1 MYGSQNNAARIF
13 QLKKD
18 LAGLRQGDQSFVQH
32 LGSMKSMWNE
42 LDMYRPHTT
51 DFAALLKRAD
61 EDKVFQLLASLGAE
75 YEDLR
80 SHLLMTPDL
89 PSFNSVC
96 QAVQR
101 EETRRKVMHIEPK
114 SNSEARAFNS
124 NHKHTGGKIFTGN
137 KADWKCTYCNM
148 KGHLREKCW
157 ILHPEL
163 KPRFD
168 KEGRMIK
175 EGKRTTPKALHSTSS
190 SIGEIAN
197 FTANPIDLINEFA
210 SFLQRRG
217 GTTEDEEVTTKNP
230 TAMLGK
236 FTGFLNETTTQDN
249 VSGIITALS
258 TALNE
263 ITHDCWIIDSGAT
276 DHITNKSS
284 CLDKFSKYA

>member
-1 MYGSQNNAARIF
+1 MEPKLSELFSYSKSSHVLWESIKEMYGSQNNAARIF

-18 LAGLRQGDQSFVQH
+18 LTGLRQGDQSFMQH

-51 DFAALLKRAD
+51 YSAALLKKDD

-80 SHLLMTPDL
+80 SHLLMTADL

-96 QAVQR
+96 QVVQR

-114 SNSEARAFNS
+114 SNSEARVFTS
-124 NHKHTGGKIFTGN
+124 NHKHTGEKKFTRK

-148 KGHLREKCW
+148 KWHIREKCW
-157 ILHPEL
+157 ILHLEL
-163 KPRFD
+163 KPKFD

-175 EGKRTTPKALHSTSS
+175 EGKGIFPKALHSTSS
-190 SIGEIAN
+190 
-197 FTANPIDLINEFA
+197 L
-210 SFLQRRG
+210 
-217 GTTEDEEVTTKNP
+217 
-230 TAMLGK
+230 
-236 FTGFLNETTTQDN
+236 TGFLNETTTQDN
-249 VSGIITALS
+249 VSGIISALS

-284 CLDKFSKYA
+284 CLDKFQNMPESSLVSVANGKG